1 MSDSAAFIPVRQI
14 MRPATHLEIDNP
26 PTLSQIAQ
34 HWDYYY
40 FVLKQATERGAF
52 YLFNVISSSDTFLDR
67 MINTGFN
74 RYTKSRTR
82 SGGRWDDISDGSGIM
97 FTSNER
103 LYRGPSSKS
112 RLEAALQAM
121 EERLNARMDALEKR
135 VDQQMERI
143 EKISSVFKI
152 KTLVLLKFLLV
163 KPKML
168 SIFLS
173 PSPSPSPSL
182 RFKVLAVFFVM
193 II

>member
-40 FVLKQATERGAF
+40 FVLKQATERGA
-52 YLFNVISSSDTFLDR
+52 
-67 MINTGFN
+67 
-74 RYTKSRTR
+74 YTKSRTR

-143 EKISSVFKI
+143 EKDIVRFQDQNSRVTQILISQAENAINLPES
-152 KTLVLLKFLLV
+152 
-163 KPKML
+163 KPQ
-168 SIFLS
+168 
-173 PSPSPSPSL
+173 PEPEPE
-182 RFKVLAVFFVM
+182 V
-193 II
+193 